1 MFSVFYFYLSA
12 NQSAVHKLCRM
23 LCSESW
29 AKQAHCYKEIKE
41 DLRRL
46 CNHLNVFVLNI
57 ISGLVAE
64 ICLQQAELLR
74 TSTLHA
80 IPADIFFWLLPTSK
94 RPCRCQL
101 DCGSAG
107 TGWVCVRAF
116 LCVRGRF
123 GLSPSPRHICVDKH
137 IFTHLFLWMLWQ
149 LEEEGVGS
157 PQKGRYGCC
166 SLIHS
171 TL

>member
-1 MFSVFYFYLSA
+1 MQMFSVFYFYLSA
-12 NQSAVHKLCRM
+12 NQSAVHKVCRM
-23 LCSESW
+23 LCSESR

-80 IPADIFFWLLPTSK
+80 IPADIFFLASANIKAALSVPAGLRQRWYWLSVCTCVFMCEGEIWTKPQ
-94 RPCRCQL
+94 P
-101 DCGSAG
+101 SAY
-107 TGWVCVRAF
+107 
-116 LCVRGRF
+116 LC
-123 GLSPSPRHICVDKH
+123 
-137 IFTHLFLWMLWQ
+137 
-149 LEEEGVGS
+149 
-157 PQKGRYGCC
+157 
-166 SLIHS
+166 
-171 TL
+171 